1 MAAAHG
7 RCVICH
13 SRELVERGRGV
24 RFNVSRHGEVVP
36 AFAVR
41 FNGKVH
47 AYLNRCAHRS
57 LELDLNEGD
66 FFDPFGDHLICA
78 THGARYAPTSGACV
92 GGPCLGAGLVK
103 LPVIEENGD
112 ICLKPGDDIHLINS
126 DAVT

>member
-1 MAAAHG
+1 MVAAHG

-24 RFNVSRHGEVVP
+24 RFEISRHGEVVP

-41 FNGKVH
+41 FDGKVH

-57 LELDLNEGD
+57 LELDWNEGD
-66 FFDPFGDHLICA
+66 FFDAFGEHLICA

-92 GGPCLGAGLVK
+92 GGPCVRAGLVK
-103 LPVIEENGD
+103 LPVFEDDGD
-112 ICLKPGDDIHLINS
+112 VCFEPGDDIHLMNS